1 MLSIYTSAIMNSN
14 ANTVGG
20 ILMFEKEVY
29 EAPSIEITEFELTDS
44 IALSTQG
51 GFGTGGVEE
60 IWGS

>member
-1 MLSIYTSAIMNSN
+1 LLSIYTSAIINSN
-14 ANTVGG
+14 ASTVGG

-29 EAPSIEITEFELTDS
+29 EAPTIEITEFELTDS

-51 GFGTGGVEE
+51 AFGTGGAEE

>member
-1 MLSIYTSAIMNSN
+1 MIPN
-14 ANTVGG
+14 ASTVGG
-20 ILMFEKEVY
+20 ILMCEKEVY